1 MNRDNICFIL
11 TVTQCVTIT
20 ITRLQTVLDVLS
32 KDALERIM
40 LFAGACYISTL
51 VNQCLFRDCDPIQLD
66 PLPFK
71 LPLWIPLSSI
81 AIFLIALWL
90 P

>member
-1 MNRDNICFIL
+1 MNRDNICFVL

-20 ITRLQTVLDVLS
+20 ITRLQTVLDVLP

-40 LFAGACYISTL
+40 LFAAASYILIL
-51 VNQCLFRDCDPIQLD
+51 VNKYLFRACNPIQLD

-71 LPLWIPLSSI
+71 LPLWVPLSSI
-81 AIFLIALWL
+81 AIFLIALWM